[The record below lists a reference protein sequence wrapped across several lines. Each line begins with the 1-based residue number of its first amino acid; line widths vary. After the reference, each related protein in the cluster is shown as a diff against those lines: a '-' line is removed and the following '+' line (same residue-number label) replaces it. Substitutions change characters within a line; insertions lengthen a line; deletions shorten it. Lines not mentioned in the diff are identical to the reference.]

1 MIHPIRLYGDP
12 VLRRSAARIDRF
24 DDDLARLADDMIET
38 MHDANG
44 VGLAGP
50 QIGVPKRIFV
60 AAELAQPA
68 PRDHDAEGAGGAAP
82 DGVAGQL
89 DGSSAEP
96 APAPRD
102 GAPTGDALAGASGD
116 DGRHDRSSDRSDDEA
131 DDGPEVLAVHVMVNP
146 EIVERRGVQVA
157 PDGCLSVPGL
167 WVDEMERDAEVRVR
181 FQDLAG
187 AWHERDAAGHFAH
200 VVQHELD
207 HLDGVLY
214 FDRLA
219 GDERRAFLEEHRAE
233 LAELQRRAK
242 AFLRELRA
250 PAPARR

>member
-1 MIHPIRLYGDP
+1 MIHPIRFYGDP
-12 VLRRSAARIDRF
+12 VLRRSAAPVDRF

-50 QIGVPKRIFV
+50 QIGVSKRIFV
-60 AAELAQPA
+60 AAELAPPSPRETRSYDAQA
-68 PRDHDAEGAGGAAP
+68 PHPDTAEVG
-82 DGVAGQL
+82 L
-89 DGSSAEP
+89 DGLGDE
-96 APAPRD
+96 D
-102 GAPTGDALAGASGD
+102 GHDEDGHDED
-116 DGRHDRSSDRSDDEA
+116 DD

-146 EIVERRGVQVA
+146 EIVERRGVQIA

-167 WVDEMERDAEVRVR
+167 WVEEMERDAEVRVR

-187 AWHERDAAGHFAH
+187 ARHERDVSGHFAH

-214 FDRLA
+214 FDRLPSDA
-219 GDERRAFLEEHRAE
+219 RRAFLEAHRTE

-242 AFLRELRA
+242 AYLRELRVA
-250 PAPARR
+250 DTART

>member
-12 VLRRSAARIDRF
+12 VLRRSAAPVDRF

-60 AAELAQPA
+60 AAELAPPSPRETRAYDAQAPHPDPA
-68 PRDHDAEGAGGAAP
+68 EVG
-82 DGVAGQL
+82 L
-89 DGSSAEP
+89 DGL
-96 APAPRD
+96 
-102 GAPTGDALAGASGD
+102 GDEHDHAGD
-116 DGRHDRSSDRSDDEA
+116 

-146 EIVERRGVQVA
+146 EIVERRGVQIA

-167 WVDEMERDAEVRVR
+167 WVEEMERDAEVRVR
-181 FQDLAG
+181 FRDLAG
-187 AWHERDAAGHFAH
+187 ARHERDVSGHFAH

-207 HLDGVLY
+207 HLDGILY
-214 FDRLA
+214 FDRLP
-219 GDERRAFLEEHRAE
+219 GDARRAFLEAHRTE

-242 AFLRELRA
+242 AHLRELRGA
-250 PAPARR
+250 DPARP

>member
-1 MIHPIRLYGDP
+1 VIHPIRLYGDP
-12 VLRRSAARIDRF
+12 VLRRSAALVDRF

-60 AAELAQPA
+60 AAELA
-68 PRDHDAEGAGGAAP
+68 
-82 DGVAGQL
+82 
-89 DGSSAEP
+89 
-96 APAPRD
+96 APAPRETGETRAYDAQAPHPDVAETAEAQRD
-102 GAPTGDALAGASGD
+102 GLGDERAPDGHAHDDDAHD
-116 DGRHDRSSDRSDDEA
+116 DDAHDDDD

-146 EIVERRGVQVA
+146 EIVERRGVQIA

-167 WVDEMERDAEVRVR
+167 WVEEMERDAEIRVR
-181 FQDLAG
+181 FHDLAG
-187 AWHERDAAGHFAH
+187 ARHERDVSGHFAH

-214 FDRLA
+214 FDRLPSDA
-219 GDERRAFLEEHRAE
+219 RRAFLEAHRTE

-242 AFLRELRA
+242 AYLRELRGTDT
-250 PAPARR
+250 ART

>member
-12 VLRRSAARIDRF
+12 VLRRSAAAVDRF

-60 AAELAQPA
+60 AAELAPRS
-68 PRDHDAEGAGGAAP
+68 PRDGRSFGAQAPHPDTAE
-82 DGVAGQL
+82 VQL
-89 DGSSAEP
+89 DGLGGEHAN
-96 APAPRD
+96 
-102 GAPTGDALAGASGD
+102 D
-116 DGRHDRSSDRSDDEA
+116 DGEHTSDDG

-146 EIVERRGVQVA
+146 EIVERRGVQIA

-167 WVDEMERDAEVRVR
+167 WVEEMERDAEVRVR
-181 FQDLAG
+181 FHDLAG
-187 AWHERDAAGHFAH
+187 AVHERDVAGHFAH

-207 HLDGVLY
+207 HLDGILY
-214 FDRLA
+214 FDRLP
-219 GDERRAFLEEHRAE
+219 GDTRRAFLEAHRTE

-242 AFLRELRA
+242 AHLRELRGA
-250 PAPARR
+250 DTARP

>member
-12 VLRRSAARIDRF
+12 VLRRAAAPVDRF

-60 AAELAQPA
+60 AAELAPPS
-68 PRDHDAEGAGGAAP
+68 PRDVRSHDAQAPHPDAAEVDLGRLGDASAP
-82 DGVAGQL
+82 D
-89 DGSSAEP
+89 DGS
-96 APAPRD
+96 R
-102 GAPTGDALAGASGD
+102 D
-116 DGRHDRSSDRSDDEA
+116 DGPLDDGSPDDE
-131 DDGPEVLAVHVMVNP
+131 DDEGPEVLAVHVMVNP

-167 WVDEMERDAEVRVR
+167 WVEEMERDAEVRVR

-187 AWHERDAAGHFAH
+187 ATHERDAAGHFAH

-207 HLDGVLY
+207 HLDGILY
-214 FDRLA
+214 FDRLP
-219 GDERRAFLEEHRAE
+219 GDDRRAFLEAHRTE

-242 AFLRELRA
+242 AHLRELRSA
-250 PAPARR
+250 TTARR